1 MALQMQEERY
11 RTDQAEESDRIFKEI
26 REKQEKFKKKD
37 RIGTIIGAFI
47 SIIVI
52 GGGIWYLISN
62 TIMPLVP
69 TPPEVFAKLPSVLT
83 DPWFYKSIAVTTGR
97 ITMGFAIG
105 ALLGVP
111 FGLIVGWSKVA
122 EDFLFPP
129 FEILRPVPP
138 VAWVPLSIVIFGAL
152 EPSIIF
158 ICFIGAFFVIA
169 LNAKLGVESID
180 SSIFR
185 AAQCLGAN
193 RNQIFR
199 QVVLPGSLPAIF
211 TGLSLGIGIA
221 SVSVVA
227 AEMIAGQFGVGY
239 LAWESYNLIRF
250 PKVIIAM
257 VTIGAI
263 GFILTTVMR
272 IVGKRYLAW
281 AKITFQ

>member
-1 MALQMQEERY
+1 MGVSVQE
-11 RTDQAEESDRIFKEI
+11 ADRIFEEI
-26 REKQEKFKKKD
+26 RIKHKKEKRKD
-37 RIGTIIGAFI
+37 QIWAVVGGFV

-52 GGGIWYLISN
+52 GGGIWQLLST

-69 TPPEVFAKLPSVLT
+69 TPSEVWERFLPTIT
-83 DPWFYKSIAVTTGR
+83 DPWFYKSVLITTYR
-97 ITMGFAIG
+97 ITLGFIIAAIV
-105 ALLGVP
+105 GVP
-111 FGLIVGWSKVA
+111 YGLLIGWNKVA

-169 LNAKLGVESID
+169 LNAKLGVEGID
-180 SSIFR
+180 YNIFR

-193 RNQIFR
+193 RKQIFR
-199 QVVLPGSLPAIF
+199 KIVLPGALPAVF

-227 AEMIAGQFGVGY
+227 AEMIAGQYGIGY

-250 PKVIIAM
+250 PRVIIAM
-257 VTIGAI
+257 LTIGAI
-263 GFILTTVMR
+263 GFLLVS
-272 IVGKRYLAW
+272 IVRLIGKKFLAW
-281 AKITFQ
+281 ARITFQ